1 MKFTCLQEN
10 LKDGLS
16 IVSKAVAT
24 RGSLPVLSNVLLATE
39 EGGRL
44 KLAATNLETSII
56 TWVKANVE
64 KPGAIT
70 VPARLLQEFVGNLPA
85 TEITVELQDQNLLIN
100 APSGKSKFNG
110 MPQDEFP
117 SLPKVAENLVLEVDP
132 AAFAKAVSE
141 VVFTAAADE
150 SRPVLSGVLLKTS
163 GKDLVLV
170 GVDGFRLAERRLP
183 LSEELELLGVLVP
196 SKTLSEVA
204 RLVSGSAS
212 RLKIAIQPEGNLASF
227 TSDNFSILSR
237 LLEGEFPDYGRIIPV
252 ESKTKASFSKDDFL
266 KAVRLSNTFSK
277 DANNIIKVIVNSAD
291 SQITLTATASEIGE
305 SVSHLP
311 AQITG
316 EDLEASFNGKFLLD
330 LLNNT
335 ASEKLALEASGPLS
349 PGLWR
354 LDDRA
359 DYLHLVMPVRVTG

>member
-1 MKFTCLQEN
+1 
-10 LKDGLS
+10 
-16 IVSKAVAT
+16 
-24 RGSLPVLSNVLLATE
+24 
-39 EGGRL
+39 
-44 KLAATNLETSII
+44 
-56 TWVKANVE
+56 
-64 KPGAIT
+64 
-70 VPARLLQEFVGNLPA
+70 
-85 TEITVELQDQNLLIN
+85 
-100 APSGKSKFNG
+100 
-110 MPQDEFP
+110 
-117 SLPKVAENLVLEVDP
+117 LEVDP